1 MEHIEIATLASIA
14 FFAALGHCI
23 GMCGGIVLAY
33 SASLPKASQ
42 DSKCADSKLAFL
54 HQLPFHLSY
63 HCGKI
68 TTYCIL
74 GFIIG
79 ALGYVA
85 MPNENIKSGALLV
98 VGALLV
104 IYGLVVGNFVN
115 LTQYTKM
122 RFSIPSKILI
132 FMRPLIA
139 QSSKWR
145 LFVLGLFNGL
155 LPCGI
160 VYYFLLTAA
169 IAGNG
174 VNGAIVMG
182 IFGLTAMPSL
192 LFLGL
197 ISASIQQK
205 RALFLRLS
213 AIMMIIF
220 GAYEMYKASKMLGFL
235 TF

>member
-1 MEHIEIATLASIA
+1 
-14 FFAALGHCI
+14 
-23 GMCGGIVLAY
+23 
-33 SASLPKASQ
+33 
-42 DSKCADSKLAFL
+42 
-54 HQLPFHLSY
+54 
-63 HCGKI
+63 
-68 TTYCIL
+68 
-74 GFIIG
+74 
-79 ALGYVA
+79 
-85 MPNENIKSGALLV
+85 
-98 VGALLV
+98 
-104 IYGLVVGNFVN
+104 
-115 LTQYTKM
+115 
-122 RFSIPSKILI
+122 
-132 FMRPLIA
+132 MRPLIA

-220 GAYEMYKASKMLGFL
+220 GVYEMYKASKMLGFL